1 MAAAA
6 EKGIDVAFLLL
17 LLGRF
22 LPPFPGGGGEVRAE
36 KIPKSNGT
44 LFLALF
50 FWKQSLLSGNFA

>member
-17 LLGRF
+17 LLLGRF
-22 LPPFPGGGGEVRAE
+22 LPPFSGGGEAKAE